1 MAFQFRVERDEEEA
15 HFFASGSLVASDS
28 AALFDQVIHLID
40 GGYQIHL
47 HLEEI
52 EFAGLGLV
60 RALKTAAL
68 RAEAA
73 GVTLS
78 LYAGSALY
86 RAADLVGPENWSP
99 LPFVSFEDDSLPV

>member
-1 MAFQFRVERDEEEA
+1 MSFNYRVERDDEEA
-15 HFFASGSLVASDS
+15 HLFVTGSLAASD
-28 AALFDQVIHLID
+28 ATALFDPIARLID

-52 EFAGLGLV
+52 DFIGLGAV

-73 GVTLS
+73 DVSLN

-86 RAADLVGPENWSP
+86 RAADLVGPERWSP
-99 LPFVSFEDDSLPV
+99 LPFVSYEDDSVSV